1 MLEVFSD
8 RKIYKVITCY
18 NIMELIKNT
27 IKVGNSAG
35 VLLPREWLGSKVRVI
50 LEPLNL
56 EKEVIEILIQEKVLG
71 DVLGAYIVGSYAR
84 GEQTIESD
92 IDVLIITGSIN
103 KKIKRGKYEIICV
116 SREELAS
123 QIQKNILPILPMIKE
138 ARIIINKEL
147 IRQYASSKL
156 TPKNLSYHL
165 ETTKSAMKVVEKD
178 IELSKEMDEKASD
191 ATAYSLILRLRT
203 LYIIQCLKHGK
214 MWSKKDFLKLVNR
227 VSGST
232 IAYERYLKSKNKD
245 TGESK
250 LPIEEA
256 EKLMR
261 YIDKNIREIE
271 KWLQEKKD

>member
-1 MLEVFSD
+1 
-8 RKIYKVITCY
+8 
-18 NIMELIKNT
+18 MELIKNT

-71 DVLGAYIVGSYAR
+71 DVLGAYIIGSYAR

-92 IDVLIITGSIN
+92 IDVLIITESIN
-103 KKIKRGKYEIICV
+103 KKIKRGKYEIICI

-138 ARIIINKEL
+138 AKTIINREL
-147 IRQYASSKL
+147 IRKYASSKL
-156 TPKNLSYHL
+156 TLKNLSYHI

-178 IELSKEMDEKASD
+178 IELSKEIDEKASD

-203 LYIIQCLKHGK
+203 LYLIQCLKHGK
-214 MWSKKDFLKLVNR
+214 IWSKKDFLKLIKN

-245 TGESK
+245 VGENK
-250 LPIEEA
+250 VPIEEA
-256 EKLMR
+256 EKLMN
-261 YIDKNIREIE
+261 YINKNIREVE
-271 KWLQEKKD
+271 KWLH